1 MLKFTKVEEDRI
13 RGGDLGLLR
22 IKLEKLD
29 AELVAS
35 LRFYKEDVRAIQGAS
50 QVTEALLKILQ

>member
-1 MLKFTKVEEDRI
+1 MIKFTKVEEDRI

-22 IKLEKLD
+22 TKLEKLD
-29 AELVAS
+29 AELVNS
-35 LRFYKEDVRAIQGAS
+35 LRYYKEDVRVIQGAS